1 MSKTLGFKWLVGGVV
16 GVSLLGACGAPADS
30 AEELAAEQSA
40 TSGEIAVSLSA
51 AKSALGANEDVAVK
65 VTFTNV
71 SSSPVR
77 LLNWVIPGTAR
88 VQEGLF
94 EVTRN
99 GEPVEYIG
107 PHIKRVAPGAE
118 DFITLAPGQ
127 SVSGTAPVSGLY
139 DLSDSG
145 SYTLRFAA
153 ELDQHHTALTKAALL
168 DSSLLN
174 LWIEGRASGQ
184 PEVQAQGTVSA
195 AGLSFSGA
203 CTSTE
208 QSSISSAM
216 SSARTYANNASTY
229 LNGISSGT
237 TRYTT
242 WFGAYSSTN
251 LNTARTHFTNIK
263 NALANAAVVVD
274 CSCNDSYFAY
284 VYPASPYKIYVCNA
298 FWSAPSTGT
307 DSKAGTLVHEMSH
320 FNVVAA
326 TDDHAYGQSAAKSL
340 ATSSP
345 TRALDNADNH
355 EYFAENTPSLP

>member
-40 TSGEIAVSLSA
+40 VSGEIAVSLSA
-51 AKSALGANEDVAVK
+51 ARSALGANEDVAVK

-77 LLNWVIPGTAR
+77 LLNWVIPSEGI
-88 VQEGLF
+88 QEGLF

-139 DLSDSG
+139 DLTDSG
-145 SYTLRFAA
+145 SYTIRFAA
-153 ELDQHHTALTKAALL
+153 ELDQHHTGLTKAALL

-203 CTSTE
+203 CTSSE
-208 QSSISSAM
+208 QTSITSAM
-216 SSARTYANNASTY
+216 SSARTYANNASNY

-251 LNTARTHFTNIK
+251 LGTARTHFTNIK

-274 CSCNDSYFAY
+274 CSCNQSYYAY

-298 FWSAPSTGT
+298 FWSAPMTGT
-307 DSKAGTLVHEMSH
+307 DSKAGTMVHEMSH

-340 ATSSP
+340 ASSNP